1 MELNPVLEPGEEP
14 RANLWY
20 VISSPNSEVRP
31 SKRSGHQ
38 LTKSGHLVGG
48 AIPDGL
54 VKDSYYKL
62 NLETHDWHSSPE
74 SAGDIEIKI
83 NV

>member
-14 RANLWY
+14 REKLWY
-20 VISSPNSEVRP
+20 VISSPTSEVRP

-38 LTKSGHLVGG
+38 ITKSGHLIGG
-48 AIPDGL
+48 ATPDGL

-62 NLETHDWHSSPE
+62 NLVNHAWEKKSKA
-74 SAGDIEIKI
+74 AGDTVNYK
-83 NV
+83 